1 MCYFDSRTDNA
12 IKNHWNSTMRRKY
25 ESEEKLSISLEGKR
39 GKSKA
44 RAQACTPDHYS
55 GIEPMNSVQYQP
67 SASSFSEGS
76 QQSTAQTALVG
87 EYQAHAAV
95 SVDVYEVNHIMN
107 LDIQVQVASAW
118 IGQLIKLHTLSMLLE
133 WKALC
138 VEGHPQLLLVV
149 SASE

>member
-1 MCYFDSRTDNA
+1 
-12 IKNHWNSTMRRKY
+12 MRRKY

-44 RAQACTPDHYS
+44 RAQTCTPDHYN
-55 GIEPMNSVQYQP
+55 GIEPMNSVQYQN

-76 QQSTAQTALVG
+76 QQPTVQTALVG

-107 LDIQVQVASAW
+107 LDIQVQLAS
-118 IGQLIKLHTLSMLLE
+118 
-133 WKALC
+133 
-138 VEGHPQLLLVV
+138 V
-149 SASE
+149 